1 MSGGFNCP
9 DQRRRWGEEWVSAN
23 ECDKEIDTHHREV
36 TRKPRRETSVEGSDH
51 DVEGQTGNNKHTR
64 GYTRRRRGGG
74 VWGVPGGVRSS
85 HRPVVMEEKEIK
97 TKEK

>member
-9 DQRRRWGEEWVSAN
+9 GQRRRWGEEWVSAD
-23 ECDKEIDTHHREV
+23 ECDKEIDTHHQEV
-36 TRKPRRETSVEGSDH
+36 TRKPSVEGSDH
-51 DVEGQTGNNKHTR
+51 DVKGQTGNNKHTR
-64 GYTRRRRGGG
+64 GYTRRRGGGG

-85 HRPVVMEEKEIK
+85 HRPAAMEEKAIK